1 MLFTVLVNNH
11 VGVGTVYP
19 LISGVTMMMK
29 HDRQQDPLVNLFSAM
44 KLFFGNKYYYSV
56 IL

>member
-19 LISGVTMMMK
+19 LISGVTMIMK
-29 HDRQQDPLVNLFSAM
+29 HDRQQDPLVNLFGAM
-44 KLFFGNKYYYSV
+44 NYFLAINII